1 MFIKFPSINSMSN
14 VKTTMHHQKVNT
26 ILTYN
31 AKVTQIEQLYFAPS
45 ATLPLSDQPISSIYV
60 FLSQSAGWEDDN
72 KAEEILTEHFG
83 SKEKMEEK
91 LPLFLLFDSCKECGE
106 NEENEEDEP

>member
-31 AKVTQIEQLYFAPS
+31 AKVKLHGTNAAISICNGKIFA
-45 ATLPLSDQPISSIYV
+45 Q
-60 FLSQSAGWEDDN
+60 
-72 KAEEILTEHFG
+72 
-83 SKEKMEEK
+83 
-91 LPLFLLFDSCKECGE
+91 
-106 NEENEEDEP
+106 